1 MIPEMSALSD
11 GAFTFQQDGARS
23 HTSAFS
29 LNYFEENLPD
39 NAELL
44 KPDFWPPNSPDLN
57 LMDYAIWSMLDK
69 FVFSVKIR
77 DLDHLQE
84 RLGERWDAIGQD
96 AINRTISSF
105 RKRVQAC
112 LDAEGNRFEYKL

>member
-1 MIPEMSALSD
+1 MVTIVEPGTKIDSAYYCEGVLSQMIPEMSALSD

-57 LMDYAIWSMLDK
+57 PKDYHNLCNMVNAR
-69 FVFSVKIR
+69 SVCVLR
-77 DLDHLQE
+77 
-84 RLGERWDAIGQD
+84 QD
-96 AINRTISSF
+96 SRS
-105 RKRVQAC
+105 
-112 LDAEGNRFEYKL
+112 